1 MDGLAQVVA
10 AWLGAWG
17 TFLTVIITVGGAIG
31 VAFWQ
36 LGHDRTERA
45 KDRALQAKREALME
59 GTKAAM
65 LAVQA
70 IGDLAQQGVDVQ
82 KTSEKFGDAL
92 AKINAAAA
100 VASIDVLSRG
110 KDLVQAAGQEFM
122 TMLVSRSLLGPD
134 PGPTSQ
140 LDLLVDVLRVQKK
153 LQGAYVLLVAA
164 VRRDLGIEGSGDE
177 EVSNAL
183 SVDLDALERH
193 TRQTIEAL
201 MR

>member
-1 MDGLAQVVA
+1 
-10 AWLGAWG
+10 
-17 TFLTVIITVGGAIG
+17 
-31 VAFWQ
+31 
-36 LGHDRTERA
+36 
-45 KDRALQAKREALME
+45 ME